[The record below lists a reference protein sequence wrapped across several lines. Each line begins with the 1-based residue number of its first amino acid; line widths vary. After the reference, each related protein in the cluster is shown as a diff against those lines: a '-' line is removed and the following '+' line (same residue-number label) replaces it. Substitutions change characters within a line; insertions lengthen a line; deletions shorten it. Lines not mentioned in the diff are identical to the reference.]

1 MLTVHSKSKDEH
13 LYSIRILV
21 YTSQVALSKDTATNQ
36 EIFSTSSRRDI
47 AFLPYFVF
55 HSQLNLAKMLKT
67 IRLLFI
73 MAYFSGFAWGQNPN
87 HAQFA
92 PMPFPPADG
101 LRTGS
106 GAPGAEY
113 WQNTASY
120 QIKVSLIPEAHTIR
134 GRQTIT
140 YTNHSP
146 DTLPFLWVQMEQNLF
161 KPNSAGQLK
170 QPPESRWRGSFADG
184 GLELPSLTVM
194 MNGKRYTPKTFLN
207 DTRLRVDLEA
217 PLAAKGGIVQL
228 EMEWSFVM
236 PEYGADRMGRFD
248 AEQGM
253 VYQLAQ
259 WYPRMC
265 VYDATDGWN
274 TMPYLGQG
282 EFHLD
287 YGNYDLEITAPS
299 NMIVVASG
307 SLLNPEAVLTT
318 SQFQR
323 YQQAKNT
330 ATTVKI
336 VKPEE
341 VGTPINRP
349 QGKDALVWKFRAENV
364 RDVAWAASAAFIWD
378 AATVDGVWL
387 ASAYPKEGLGDSENP
402 GWEESTQMM
411 AHSLK
416 EYSTRWMKY
425 PYPSMTNVA
434 GVVGGMEYP
443 MIIFCAVGD
452 RGESLFGVTDHEFG
466 HIYYPMIVGS
476 DERRHAWMD
485 EGFNTFINFYATLSY
500 YKQDPK
506 SFWQNTAEQIT
517 FYSQMRYWD
526 QPLTTAPDLTV
537 PDALGLLAY
546 YKPAYG
552 LVLLREYILGPESFD
567 AAFRAYTE
575 RWKYKHPQ
583 PQDFFRTIEDVSGED
598 LAWFW
603 RGWFY
608 SNERYDVGIQN
619 IEVGSGVMTLTL
631 KKNKPLVLPQILEIT
646 YQNNTKERIKLPAV
660 IWHMGDTFTKS
671 LPTKGK
677 VLKVQLDPDKL
688 LPDQNR
694 ANDAWKSKN

>member
-1 MLTVHSKSKDEH
+1 
-13 LYSIRILV
+13 
-21 YTSQVALSKDTATNQ
+21 
-36 EIFSTSSRRDI
+36 
-47 AFLPYFVF
+47 
-55 HSQLNLAKMLKT
+55 
-67 IRLLFI
+67 
-73 MAYFSGFAWGQNPN
+73 
-87 HAQFA
+87 
-92 PMPFPPADG
+92 
-101 LRTGS
+101 
-106 GAPGAEY
+106 
-113 WQNTASY
+113 
-120 QIKVSLIPEAHTIR
+120 
-134 GRQTIT
+134 
-140 YTNHSP
+140 
-146 DTLPFLWVQMEQNLF
+146 
-161 KPNSAGQLK
+161 
-170 QPPESRWRGSFADG
+170 
-184 GLELPSLTVM
+184 
-194 MNGKRYTPKTFLN
+194 
-207 DTRLRVDLEA
+207 
-217 PLAAKGGIVQL
+217 
-228 EMEWSFVM
+228 
-236 PEYGADRMGRFD
+236 
-248 AEQGM
+248 
-253 VYQLAQ
+253 
-259 WYPRMC
+259 
-265 VYDATDGWN
+265 
-274 TMPYLGQG
+274 
-282 EFHLD
+282 
-287 YGNYDLEITAPS
+287 
-299 NMIVVASG
+299 
-307 SLLNPEAVLTT
+307 
-318 SQFQR
+318 
-323 YQQAKNT
+323 
-330 ATTVKI
+330 
-336 VKPEE
+336 
-341 VGTPINRP
+341 
-349 QGKDALVWKFRAENV
+349 
-364 RDVAWAASAAFIWD
+364 